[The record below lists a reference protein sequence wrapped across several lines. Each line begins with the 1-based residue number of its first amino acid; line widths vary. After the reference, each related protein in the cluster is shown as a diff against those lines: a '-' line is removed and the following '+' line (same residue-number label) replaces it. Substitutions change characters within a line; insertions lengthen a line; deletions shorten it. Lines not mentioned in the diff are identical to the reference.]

1 MKPTIANDP
10 TGLDPVDEIIAYHDR
25 TKHHPER
32 YARGPGGLDWST
44 QPNPFRRFDGAPM
57 LRLPLAQ
64 RDDTP
69 AAAILFGAGAA
80 PPRPFTLEA
89 LGLFFEL
96 SLGLSARKEVSGMSW
111 YLRVNPSSGN
121 LHPTEGYAVLPALEW
136 LPGGGGV
143 YHYAPREHGLEQ
155 RARRSG
161 DGRVYADGF
170 WVGLTSIPWREAW
183 KYGERAFRYCQHD
196 VGHAVAAL
204 RYAAAALGWR
214 VSLAPE
220 WTEAQLA
227 RLLGV
232 DRGEDFTGAERETPE
247 LLVRVRVNDLV
258 GTAATPAADEPVEWF
273 GRANAL
279 SPSHAEWPV
288 IDAAIAVSERRAV
301 IAEQP
306 AVRAVWPQPA
316 PPPCTGSAG
325 QLIRQ
330 RRSAVDFDGLTS
342 MTRETFLAI
351 LDTTLPRGSAP
362 PFDAWPFPP
371 RLHLVLF
378 VHRVTGLEPGLY
390 LWLRAAADEE
400 ALRQAFHGVS
410 TWEVPAHLDPTVPL
424 RRLGRGD
431 LREFARALSC
441 QQDIAA
447 DGAFSLGMLA
457 RFEPVLRACGA
468 GAWRELFW
476 EAGMIGQS
484 LYLAAEAAGVRGTG
498 IGCFFD
504 EGLHRAL
511 GLTGHDWQSLYH
523 FTVGN
528 PVEDQR
534 LRTAPP
540 YEPLP
545 RTGYLAPG

>member
-279 SPSHAEWPV
+279 SPSHVEWPV